1 VEVRFKASFKRDI
14 KRIQDRA
21 VLEGIG
27 QAIDSVKAADS
38 LGAVNNLSKLKGYQD
53 FYRIRVGAY
62 RLGLKVVDHEV
73 IFVRVLPR
81 KDIYRFF
88 P

>member
-1 VEVRFKASFKRDI
+1 MEVRFKASFKRDI
-14 KRIQDRA
+14 KRIQDRSI
-21 VLEGIG
+21 LNGIS

-38 LGAVNNLSKLKGYQD
+38 LSAVNNLSKLKGYQD
-53 FYRIRVGAY
+53 SYRMRVGTY
-62 RLGLKVVDHEV
+62 RLGLKVDDNEV
-73 IFVRVLPR
+73 IFVRALPR

>member
-14 KRIQDRA
+14 KRIQA
-21 VLEGIG
+21 QSVLVGIG
-27 QAIDSVKAADS
+27 QAIDSVKAADT
-38 LGAVNNLSKLKGYQD
+38 LGEVRNLSKLKGYKD

-62 RLGLKVVDHEV
+62 RLGLKVVGQEAT
-73 IFVRVLPR
+73 FVRALPR

>member
-1 VEVRFKASFKRDI
+1 
-14 KRIQDRA
+14 
-21 VLEGIG
+21 
-27 QAIDSVKAADS
+27 
-38 LGAVNNLSKLKGYQD
+38 
-53 FYRIRVGAY
+53 VGSY
-62 RLGLKVVDHEV
+62 RLGLKIVDGEI

>member
-1 VEVRFKASFKRDI
+1 MEVRFKASFKRDI
-14 KRIQDRA
+14 KRIQDQS
-21 VLEGIG
+21 VLDGIG
-27 QAIDSVKAADS
+27 QAIDNVKAADT
-38 LGAVNNLSKLKGYQD
+38 LGAMNSLSKLRGYKD
-53 FYRIRVGAY
+53 FYRIRVGSY
-62 RLGLKVVDHEV
+62 RLGLKIVDGEI

>member
-14 KRIQDRA
+14 KRIQDQS
-21 VLEGIG
+21 VLDGIG
-27 QAIDSVKAADS
+27 QAIDNVKAADT
-38 LGAVNNLSKLKGYQD
+38 LGAINSLSKLRGYKD
-53 FYRIRVGAY
+53 FYRIRVGSY
-62 RLGLKVVDHEV
+62 RLGLKIVDGEI

>member
-1 VEVRFKASFKRDI
+1 MIARFKASFKRDI
-14 KRIQDRA
+14 KRIRDQS

-27 QAIDSVKAADS
+27 RVIDDVKAADT
-38 LGAVNNLSKLKGYQD
+38 LGTVNNLSKLQGYKD
-53 FYRIRVGAY
+53 FYRIRVGTY

-73 IFVRVLPR
+73 IFIRALPR

>member
-1 VEVRFKASFKRDI
+1 MEVRFKASFKRDI
-14 KRIQDRA
+14 KRIQDQS
-21 VLEGIG
+21 VLDGIG
-27 QAIDSVKAADS
+27 QAIDNVKAADT
-38 LGAVNNLSKLKGYQD
+38 LGAINSLSKLRGYKD
-53 FYRIRVGAY
+53 FYRIRVGSY
-62 RLGLKVVDHEV
+62 RLGLKIVDGEI

>member
-1 VEVRFKASFKRDI
+1 MEVRFKASFKRDI
-14 KRIQDRA
+14 KRIQDQS
-21 VLEGIG
+21 VLDGIC
-27 QAIDSVKAADS
+27 QAIDNVKAADT
-38 LGAVNNLSKLKGYQD
+38 LGAINSLSKLRGYKD
-53 FYRIRVGAY
+53 FYRIRVGSY
-62 RLGLKVVDHEV
+62 RLGLKIVDGEI

>member
-1 VEVRFKASFKRDI
+1 MEVRFKASFKRDI
-14 KRIQDRA
+14 KRIQDRSI
-21 VLEGIG
+21 LEGIG

-38 LGAVNNLSKLKGYQD
+38 LGAVNKLSKLKGYQD

-62 RLGLKVVDHEV
+62 RLGLKVVDREV
-73 IFVRVLPR
+73 IFVRALPR

>member
-1 VEVRFKASFKRDI
+1 MEVRFKASFKRDI
-14 KRIQDRA
+14 KRIQDQS
-21 VLEGIG
+21 VLDGIG
-27 QAIDSVKAADS
+27 QAIDNVKAADTR
-38 LGAVNNLSKLKGYQD
+38 GAINSFSKLRGYKD
-53 FYRIRVGAY
+53 FYRIRVGIY
-62 RLGLKVVDHEV
+62 RLGLKIVDGEI